1 MARKKKIVQTI
12 STHLRRM
19 MVEGVL
25 EQEQVEVLE
34 DIVQR
39 LGHAAVTR
47 NRREQDKILQDLVRV
62 LLKS

>member
-1 MARKKKIVQTI
+1 MSRQKKVVKTINSRLREMMAN
-12 STHLRRM
+12 
-19 MVEGVL
+19 GVL